1 MIKAF
6 NLAEQYRVPVF
17 FMMDEVVGHMTE
29 RVVIPP
35 ADQIEVVERRWTT
48 KKPGEYKAL
57 RGRTAAWCRRWSRPA
72 TATAST
78 SPA

>member
-6 NLAEQYRVPVF
+6 NLAETYRVPVF

-48 KKPGEYKAL
+48 KKPGEYKPYEA
-57 RGRTAAWCRRWSRPA
+57 GGGHGARRWSRPA